1 MFGGD
6 DFQHQSPHQSDV
18 HSRSRARF
26 ACQREKTTLE
36 VLHVVF
42 GSKESMMASCSNLSS
57 ERPTAKSSDSR
68 KRLPEEITELL
79 DVAIFT
85 FSCQSGLR
93 SVHKIR
99 GDPVLEGVSAFFGHL
114 IRTANVELQA
124 KLEELS
130 PSRLG
135 GWQPGQEAT
144 SQLLTLVSSRIKT
157 LKQKQV
163 IREDRNPTVP
173 SLLVEK
179 HDRYVEEEDR
189 VKTSMFAR
197 CWRCK
202 SLCQYCSKMM
212 RRGPNFGNFR
222 TE

>member
-1 MFGGD
+1 M
-6 DFQHQSPHQSDV
+6 
-18 HSRSRARF
+18 
-26 ACQREKTTLE
+26 
-36 VLHVVF
+36 VF
-42 GSKESMMASCSNLSS
+42 SSKESMMASCSNLSS

-144 SQLLTLVSSRIKT
+144 SQRLTLVSSRIIKGSCEQ
-157 LKQKQV
+157 LMD
-163 IREDRNPTVP
+163 ECYLVP
-173 SLLVEK
+173 LFQNEFSVVETYDMEMSLIWSNVV
-179 HDRYVEEEDR
+179 HR
-189 VKTSMFAR
+189 F
-197 CWRCK
+197 
-202 SLCQYCSKMM
+202 
-212 RRGPNFGNFR
+212 
-222 TE
+222 

>member
-1 MFGGD
+1 M
-6 DFQHQSPHQSDV
+6 
-18 HSRSRARF
+18 
-26 ACQREKTTLE
+26 
-36 VLHVVF
+36 
-42 GSKESMMASCSNLSS
+42 
-57 ERPTAKSSDSR
+57 
-68 KRLPEEITELL
+68 
-79 DVAIFT
+79 
-85 FSCQSGLR
+85 
-93 SVHKIR
+93 
-99 GDPVLEGVSAFFGHL
+99 LEGASAFFGHL

-135 GWQPGQEAT
+135 GWQLGEEAT
-144 SQLLTLVSSRIKT
+144 SQLSTLVSSRIKT

-173 SLLVEK
+173 SLLLEK

>member
-1 MFGGD
+1 MNT
-6 DFQHQSPHQSDV
+6 
-18 HSRSRARF
+18 RF
-26 ACQREKTTLE
+26 SCVYQN
-36 VLHVVF
+36 
-42 GSKESMMASCSNLSS
+42 MMASCSNLSS
-57 ERPTAKSSDSR
+57 ERPSGKSSDSK
-68 KRLPEEITELL
+68 KRLPEDITDLL
-79 DVAIFT
+79 DVAIFS

-99 GDPVLEGVSAFFGHL
+99 GDPVLEGVSAFFGQL
-114 IRTANVELQA
+114 MRTANVELQT
-124 KLEELS
+124 KLAEIS

-135 GWQPGQEAT
+135 GWQPGEEAT
-144 SQLLTLVSSRIKT
+144 TQLLTLVSSRIKT
-157 LKQKQV
+157 LKQKQL

-179 HDRYVEEEDR
+179 HERYIEEEDR
-189 VKTSMFAR
+189 VKTSLFAR

>member
-1 MFGGD
+1 MNT
-6 DFQHQSPHQSDV
+6 
-18 HSRSRARF
+18 RF
-26 ACQREKTTLE
+26 SCVYQNT
-36 VLHVVF
+36 
-42 GSKESMMASCSNLSS
+42 MASCSNLSS
-57 ERPTAKSSDSR
+57 ERPSGKSSDSK
-68 KRLPEEITELL
+68 KRLPEDITDLL
-79 DVAIFT
+79 DVAIFS

-99 GDPVLEGVSAFFGHL
+99 GDPVLEGVSAFFGQL
-114 IRTANVELQA
+114 MRTANVELQT
-124 KLEELS
+124 KLAEIS

-135 GWQPGQEAT
+135 GWQPGEEAT
-144 SQLLTLVSSRIKT
+144 TQLLTLVSSRIKT
-157 LKQKQV
+157 LKQKQL

-179 HDRYVEEEDR
+179 HERYIEEEDR
-189 VKTSMFAR
+189 VKTSLFAR

>member
-1 MFGGD
+1 MWQYLLSLASPGYGWSIRYEETRCWKVRVPSSSHTNGQCWATGQTGGII
-6 DFQHQSPHQSDV
+6 S
-18 HSRSRARF
+18 
-26 ACQREKTTLE
+26 
-36 VLHVVF
+36 
-42 GSKESMMASCSNLSS
+42 
-57 ERPTAKSSDSR
+57 
-68 KRLPEEITELL
+68 
-79 DVAIFT
+79 
-85 FSCQSGLR
+85 
-93 SVHKIR
+93 
-99 GDPVLEGVSAFFGHL
+99 
-114 IRTANVELQA
+114 LQA
-124 KLEELS
+124 G
-130 PSRLG
+130 RLG
-135 GWQPGQEAT
+135 GWQLGEEAT

-173 SLLVEK
+173 SLLLEK

>member
-1 MFGGD
+1 M
-6 DFQHQSPHQSDV
+6 
-18 HSRSRARF
+18 R
-26 ACQREKTTLE
+26 
-36 VLHVVF
+36 
-42 GSKESMMASCSNLSS
+42 
-57 ERPTAKSSDSR
+57 RPGVGR
-68 KRLPEEITELL
+68 CECLLP
-79 DVAIFT
+79 
-85 FSCQSGLR
+85 
-93 SVHKIR
+93 
-99 GDPVLEGVSAFFGHL
+99 L

-135 GWQPGQEAT
+135 GWQLGEEAT
-144 SQLLTLVSSRIKT
+144 SQLLMLVSSRIKT

-173 SLLVEK
+173 SLLLEK